1 MLSVEETGILGL
13 AGAGLGGAANSRRVM
28 MALKVAFCGKGGVGK
43 TTVAALFIR
52 ALAAEGRRVVAVD
65 ADPVPSLATALGF
78 PQDLRPEPV
87 SALHDLIDERTGAQP
102 GWGSLFRLNP
112 RVDDLPERLG
122 ATRGNVR
129 LLVMGTVEKG
139 GSGCVCPASVMLKAL
154 VSHLLLAA
162 DEAVVMDMEAGV
174 EHLGRG
180 TAAAVDRMVV
190 VVDPGQRSQEAAR
203 RIRGLAADLGVTSLG
218 MVVNRVRSA
227 AEVEGVR
234 AALPELELLGAVPFD
249 AAILDADR
257 AGAPPY
263 SELARMPAELASAI
277 AAIGRGPPAP

>member
-1 MLSVEETGILGL
+1 
-13 AGAGLGGAANSRRVM
+13 

-52 ALAAEGRRVVAVD
+52 ALAEAGRRVVAVD

-78 PQDLRPEPV
+78 PPDLRPEPV

-102 GWGSLFRLNP
+102 GWGTFFRLNP

-122 ATRGNVR
+122 ALRGNVR

-154 VSHLLLAA
+154 VSHLLLEP
-162 DEAVVMDMEAGV
+162 DQAVVMDMEAGV

-180 TAAAVDRMVV
+180 TAASVDRMVV
-190 VVDPGQRSQEAAR
+190 VVDPGQRSHEAAR
-203 RIRGLAADLGVTSLG
+203 KIRTLATDLGVTSLA
-218 MVVNRVRSA
+218 MVVNRVRSPEDVA
-227 AEVEGVR
+227 QVQ
-234 AALPELELLGAVPFD
+234 AALPELELLGVVPFD
-249 AAILDADR
+249 ATILDADR

-263 SELARMPAELASAI
+263 GELSRMPAELTAAI
-277 AAIGRGPPAP
+277 AAIGREPARA